1 MKQSRALCF
10 ALCAFALLTSC
21 EKEQRVEEEKMEAV
35 RFLASYQEEVVTKAP
50 APFTV
55 GNKSTI
61 IAYKSGESP
70 LSSTP
75 SAGTP
80 LEATS
85 ATGGVLTPTTPLYL
99 PKGSYDFYSVS
110 QNTATAPGITF
121 TSGVSAQLAN
131 NKDYLWAIVTSVNEG
146 GTVGFSYSHKAVG
159 IEINIT
165 QGSGISGLTVTSIKF
180 TPAKADASSKMSL
193 ATGEIGKAAQKD
205 VLTEMALSGSK
216 GSYIMVPLGSV
227 SLDIEI
233 TANLTI
239 GGIPVTGKKYL
250 ATIPARSYEGGTL
263 YTLNLS
269 VSATSLAFTSTVLQ
283 DWTTQTITGVT
294 LTEQ

>member
-21 EKEQRVEEEKMEAV
+21 EKEQRVENGKMEAV
-35 RFLASYQEEVVTKAP
+35 RFFASYEGEIATKATN
-50 APFTV
+50 PFTV
-55 GNKSTI
+55 GYKSTI
-61 IAYKSGESP
+61 IAYQSGESP
-70 LSSTP
+70 LTSTP
-75 SAGTP
+75 MAGTP

-85 ATGGVLTPTTPLYL
+85 STGSVLTPENPLYV
-99 PKGSYDFYSVS
+99 PKGIYDFYSVS
-110 QNTATAPGITF
+110 LNSTVSPGITF

-131 NKDYLWAIVTSVNEG
+131 NKDYLWAKVPSVNEG
-146 GTVGFSYSHKAVG
+146 GNVEFAYRHKAVG
-159 IEINIT
+159 IEINLS

-180 TPAKADASSKMSL
+180 TPSKADASSKMSL
-193 ATGEIGKAAQKD
+193 AAGEIGKAAQKD

-216 GSYIMVPLGSV
+216 GSYIMVPLGSL

-239 GGIPVTGKKYL
+239 GGTPVTGKKYL
-250 ATIPARSYEGGTL
+250 ASIPARSYEGGTL

-269 VSATSLAFTSTVLQ
+269 VSATSLTFTSTVLE
-283 DWTTQTITGVT
+283 DWTSQTITGVT